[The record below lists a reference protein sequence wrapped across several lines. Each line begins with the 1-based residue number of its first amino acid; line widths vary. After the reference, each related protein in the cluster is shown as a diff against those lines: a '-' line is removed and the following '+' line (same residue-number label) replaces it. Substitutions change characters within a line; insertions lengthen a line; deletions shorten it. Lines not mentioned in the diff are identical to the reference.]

1 MKILTI
7 RVGGA
12 WRRRRRRGEGG
23 DGGVEEESCGA
34 TIGDFSRRLGA
45 VQ

>member
-12 WRRRRRRGEGG
+12 WRRRRRREGG